1 MATQEENWLQQY
13 FTFRGGEH
21 VVHNEHA
28 AWHGVNNSSQPL
40 FGEEFL
46 RFHRFFVG
54 EYDAWRAAQG
64 HPPIPLWD
72 PATPIPAE
80 IPHAGR
86 STNNPSAVNPACKRP
101 SWATV
106 AGGAASAPGFPGYT
120 KLVDFKNRNEL
131 VVRRGFGLV
140 GEGGSASFDF
150 GDDLFGGLGPD
161 EGFGV
166 VVPV

>member
-120 KLVDFKNRNEL
+120 KLVDFKNRNQL
-131 VVRRGFGLV
+131 VVRRRFGL
-140 GEGGSASFDF
+140 G
-150 GDDLFGGLGPD
+150 
-161 EGFGV
+161 
-166 VVPV
+166 